1 MIWGMR
7 RLIPGA
13 LLLLAA
19 ACSGSSTPTA
29 PTNPAPIPA
38 SVACAGLGA
47 SPGLA
52 ILAGEPCGVATGPV
66 VKMNLKGLGGGSVGT
81 CTGTLIAP
89 RAVLTAAHC
98 LDGDVATAQIWFGV
112 TGTDEIVAS
121 AIHFFPGYTFNAP
134 NVFDVGVMLFA
145 QDLGRTPASILT
157 SRRATVGE
165 IAIVAGWGRDENS
178 STIQLRA
185 GSTRIS
191 AVNDNYLETLY
202 APPSASVCSGD
213 SGGPILVSEGGR
225 WVVAGITSATS
236 GVACNTGTNFY
247 QAIFNTNVR
256 NFIRQYVP
264 TVSER

>member
-1 MIWGMR
+1 MR
-7 RLIPGA
+7 RLIPGSVI
-13 LLLLAA
+13 LLAA
-19 ACSGSSTPTA
+19 ACGGSSTPTT
-29 PTNPAPIPA
+29 PTTPAPIPA
-38 SVACAGLGA
+38 SVACAGLGSSA
-47 SPGLA
+47 DIG
-52 ILAGEPCGVATGPV
+52 ILSGEPCSVATGPV
-66 VKMNLKGLGGGSVGT
+66 VKMNLKAVNGGSVGT

-112 TGTDEIVAS
+112 TGTPEIVAS
-121 AIHFFPGYTFNAP
+121 AIHYYPGYTFNAP

-145 QDLGRTPASILT
+145 DDLGRTPASILT
-157 SRRATVGE
+157 SRQAAVGE
-165 IAIVAGWGRDENS
+165 IAILAGWGRDENS

-225 WVVAGITSATS
+225 WLVAGITSATS

-247 QAIFNTNVR
+247 QAIFNANVR